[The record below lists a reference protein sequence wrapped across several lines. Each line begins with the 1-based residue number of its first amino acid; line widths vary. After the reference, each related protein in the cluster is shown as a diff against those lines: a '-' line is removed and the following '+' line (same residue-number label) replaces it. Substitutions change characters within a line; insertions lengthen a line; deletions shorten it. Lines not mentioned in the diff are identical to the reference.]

1 MTDKL
6 KKARN
11 ITDLFTWF
19 SMYFSFVA
27 FVLCFADNKN
37 SQYILALAMLIPFTG
52 TILLSIKTG
61 NLAIYTAYHLILI
74 IFIWIIQYF
83 SSAPGIVNAG
93 ILTAAIII
101 QMIVFLS
108 KRLHSKN
115 HQRFL
120 SISPVLAV
128 LFFILWI
135 FADGMEISSL
145 TKILP
150 IAACL
155 YMLCSV
161 LGIYLTNMINY
172 IESNR
177 EMANIPAY
185 ALIRS
190 GNGQMAIFMVLA
202 FAAILLFTNAGLDRL
217 LSQLKNLLLSG
228 IRFIFSF
235 APNNTET
242 IDSVTAETAETF
254 TETPSFVQESESSPV
269 MMAVSD
275 FLMTIIQ
282 IVLIIGAA
290 AVIIYGIYQLWLHFN
305 GFSFKRKSAKEAPDE
320 LNDVIEKIQSPLRR
334 RSRIWSMGSG
344 LPENKIRR
352 IYYKKIQSKYKKQPV
367 KRSLTPQELTDSIKP
382 SDKQIA
388 SEFTEIYEQVRYSRD
403 PRQVD
408 PGAYKN
414 LAKKL

>member
-1 MTDKL
+1 MTDQL

-11 ITDLFTWF
+11 ITDILTWF
-19 SMYFSFVA
+19 SMYFSFIA
-27 FVLCFADNKN
+27 FILCFADNKN
-37 SQYILALAMLIPFTG
+37 SQYILALMMLIPFAG
-52 TILLSIKTG
+52 TILLGMKAG

-74 IFIWIIQYF
+74 IFIWIVQYF
-83 SSAPGIVNAG
+83 SSAPGIVNAC
-93 ILTAAIII
+93 ILTAIILI

-115 HQRFL
+115 QQRYL
-120 SISPVLAV
+120 SLSPVLAV

-135 FADGMEISSL
+135 FADGMEIASL

-150 IAACL
+150 IVACL

-177 EMANIPAY
+177 EMANMPAY

-228 IRFIFSF
+228 IRFVFSF

-242 IDSVTAETAETF
+242 VSVTTETAETF
-254 TETPSFVQESESSPV
+254 TETPAFVQESESSPV

-275 FLMTIIQ
+275 VLMTIIQ
-282 IVLIIGAA
+282 IALIIGAA

-305 GFSFKRKSAKEAPDE
+305 GFSFKKKSRKENPDE
-320 LNDVIEKIQSPLRR
+320 LNDVIEKLQSPVRR
-334 RSRIWSMGSG
+334 RSRMWSMGPG

-352 IYYKKIQSKYKKQPV
+352 IYYKKIQSKYKKEPV

-388 SEFTEIYEQVRYSRD
+388 SEFTQIYEQVRYSRD
-403 PRQVD
+403 TRQVD